1 MAVMQTLLK
10 SLEET
15 TSYKIKA
22 LEHIVSQCRKAGD
35 LPPSKRGFG
44 AAPVTVRDAAN
55 LLIATFATASPAE
68 IVPEPGRASIVAQFR
83 SLRASIPFGS
93 SQDAIP
99 PFRSIGA
106 AKDFGKALELLI
118 ENTPAIVTL
127 NGMAIIEEHQNKE
140 VRSATFDDFLTGSRL
155 IFSRPKPYAAIKLVE
170 SGAQG
175 EIPMFAMDFH
185 WDFDLLD
192 QGFYASVNVDD
203 RTQRSISLKTLLNLS
218 AAVFGRDEEAER
230 LG

>member
-55 LLIATFATASPAE
+55 LLIATFATASPSE

-83 SLRASIPFGS
+83 SLRASLPFGAM
-93 SQDAIP
+93 QKATPEIL
-99 PFRSIGA
+99 SISTA
-106 AKDFGKALELLI
+106 PDFGAALELLI
-118 ENTPAIVTL
+118 ENTPAIVMRI
-127 NGMAIIEEHQNKE
+127 GMAITEDHQSKE
-140 VRSATFDDFLTGSRL
+140 IPSIAFNDFLTSSRL
-155 IFSRPKPYAAIKLVE
+155 TFSRPKPHAEINLVE
-170 SGAQG
+170 SDAQD
-175 EIPMFAMDFH
+175 EIPLFALDFY
-185 WDFDLLD
+185 WDHDLR
-192 QGFYASVNVDD
+192 QKGFYASADVDD
-203 RTQRSISLKTLLNLS
+203 RTLRSISLKTLLNLS
-218 AAVFGRDEEAER
+218 AAVLGRDEEAER